1 MYDGQVQKKLGLE
14 DLSPLHDR
22 VMVCGSMPMNAE
34 LIEYLEGLGFTEGDS
49 KTPGEYVV
57 EKAFVG

>member
-1 MYDGQVQKKLGLE
+1 MYNGDVQRKLGLV
-14 DLSPLHDR
+14 DLSPMHDR
-22 VMVCGSMPMNAE
+22 VMICGSMPMNAE
-34 LIEYLEGLGFTEGDS
+34 LIEYLKGEGFTEGDS

>member
-14 DLSPLHDR
+14 DLFTHDR
-22 VMVCGSMPMNAE
+22 VMVCGPIPTNEE
-34 LIEYLEGLGFTEGDS
+34 LIKYLQGLGFTEGDS

-57 EKAFVG
+57 ERAFVG